1 MDQNKTENQT
11 GLNSNSDDRTHALI
25 VHHNSC
31 VKCARFP
38 ICPNPNKSKTH
49 SCPQFTRRISPHAN
63 QS

>member
-1 MDQNKTENQT
+1 MDHNETEKQAHFD
-11 GLNSNSDDRTHALI
+11 NSEQQRIQALL
-25 VHHNSC
+25 VHQNSC
-31 VKCARFP
+31 VKCSRFP